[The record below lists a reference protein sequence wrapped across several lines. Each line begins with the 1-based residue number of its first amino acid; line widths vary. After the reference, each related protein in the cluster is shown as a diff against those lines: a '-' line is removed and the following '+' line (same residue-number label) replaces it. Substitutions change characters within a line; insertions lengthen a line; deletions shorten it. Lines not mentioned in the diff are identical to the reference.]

1 MEFAVHSRVS
11 ANYAGRM
18 TDRIERSFNAQT
30 MMHTLGAGLYSVS
43 PGCVVITA
51 PILPGSTQQ
60 HGFGHAG
67 LTFAIG
73 DSAAGYAALTLMPEE
88 SEVLTAEMKINLL
101 APAKGDLLR
110 ATGKVIK
117 PGGRLMVVQ
126 AEVDAIEGDKITPIA
141 LLQGTMVPVAI
152 RS

>member
-1 MEFAVHSRVS
+1 
-11 ANYAGRM
+11 
-18 TDRIERSFNAQT
+18 
-30 MMHTLGAGLYSVS
+30 
-43 PGCVVITA
+43 
-51 PILPGSTQQ
+51 
-60 HGFGHAG
+60 
-67 LTFAIG
+67 
-73 DSAAGYAALTLMPEE
+73 MPEE

>member
-1 MEFAVHSRVS
+1 
-11 ANYAGRM
+11 
-18 TDRIERSFNAQT
+18 
-30 MMHTLGAGLYSVS
+30 
-43 PGCVVITA
+43 
-51 PILPGSTQQ
+51 
-60 HGFGHAG
+60 
-67 LTFAIG
+67 
-73 DSAAGYAALTLMPEE
+73 MPEE

-126 AEVDAIEGDKITPIA
+126 AEVDAIEGDKTTPIA